1 MIIFHLNIND
11 ILQTYIKLEREVV
24 IIVKRNL

>member
-24 IIVKRNL
+24 IVVKRNL